1 MKSGR
6 PKVLHEIAGRSMLAH
21 VLTSVAG
28 AKADSIAVVV
38 GPGREDVRAVVSSLC
53 ASAEVFVQEQRLG
66 TAHAVL
72 AARDA
77 IARGHD
83 DILVLF
89 ADTPLVTTATILAL
103 RAALEDGA
111 AVAAL
116 GFEAVNP
123 FGYGRLIRDEAGRLA
138 AIREEKD
145 ASDAERAI
153 TLCNAGLM
161 AIDGRRALEL
171 LRDVGADN
179 AKGEYY
185 LTDIIEI
192 ACAKGLE
199 ARVVVGA
206 ESEVLGV
213 NDRAQLAQAERI
225 AQDRLRR
232 AAMLNGATLIAPET
246 VFLNA
251 DTKLGSDVLIEP
263 HVVFGPRVE
272 VADGAHIYAFSRI
285 EGARIGAGAH
295 VGPFARL
302 RPGTNLGPGAK
313 VGNFVEIKST
323 TLGAGAKVSHLT
335 YLGDAE
341 IGADANIGA
350 GTITCNYDGFFKYK
364 TRIGDGA
371 FIGSNSSLVAPVTIG
386 AGAYVGSGSVVTGDV
401 AEDALAVARGRQVV
415 KAGWARAFREARRA
429 KKTEKA

>member
-28 AKADSIAVVV
+28 AKADSVAVVV

-123 FGYGRLIRDEAGRLA
+123 FGYGRLIRDEAGRLI

-145 ASDAERAI
+145 AGDAERAI

-185 LTDIIEI
+185 LTDIVEL
-192 ACAKGLE
+192 ARAKGLD
-199 ARVVVGA
+199 ARVVVAA

-251 DTKLGSDVLIEP
+251 DTKLGRDVLIEP